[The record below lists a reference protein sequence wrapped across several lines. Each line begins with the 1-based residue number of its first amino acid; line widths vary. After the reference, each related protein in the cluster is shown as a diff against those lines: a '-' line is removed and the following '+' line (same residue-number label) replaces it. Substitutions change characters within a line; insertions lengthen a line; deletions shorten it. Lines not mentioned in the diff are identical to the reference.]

1 MFSLLLSY
9 LSRRSDAI
17 SGVSHK
23 DERPSK
29 RLVPKSRRTMR
40 TLGHSLPA
48 LLGMLLLSSLLVAQ
62 QAAIS
67 TSSVA
72 VVPRLVNFSGKAV
85 DAQGKAV
92 AGVAGVTFAIYGEQ
106 NSGAPLWME
115 TQNVQADSK
124 GSYTAQLGLT
134 KPSGLPL
141 ELFSAGEPRW
151 LGVRIN
157 GGEEQPRVL
166 LLSVPYA
173 LKAAD
178 AETIGG
184 LPPSAFMRAVPVIA
198 SGVSAASTTAS
209 SSDALP
215 PFTGSGTTSFLPLWT
230 SSNSLGTSALFQTGT
245 GSSVK
250 IGINTITPQAMLDVK
265 GSATIRA
272 TLNLPAT
279 ATANSTGGFK
289 SAPLG
294 LVASAFNS
302 GTSAATN
309 EVFHWMAEPTGN
321 NTKSPSATLNL
332 LFASAPNTPAETGL
346 KINSKGQITF
356 AAGQTFPGGSGTVA
370 SVGLSAPSSDFTVS
384 GSPVTSSGTLALN
397 WNTAPTSSGIA
408 STIVK
413 RDASGAFSAGTVTG
427 STSSTFG
434 VVGISGSSVGV
445 GGFSSSSQGMQGSSN
460 TGVGVFGESSSA
472 PAVEGLSGSS
482 YGVYGISQ
490 STAGVVGLAEGTQAT
505 AMGFG
510 PDGVVGQASSSS
522 GIGVLAINNN
532 SSGEALFAIN
542 QGTVIGPAAKFVGS
556 VDVEGSL
563 SKSSGTFK
571 IDHPL
576 DPANKYLYH
585 SFVESPDMMNIYNG
599 VATLDEKGQVT
610 VTLPDW
616 FESLNQDFRYQL
628 TAIGAPGPNLHIA
641 AKVQN
646 NSFKIGG
653 GQPGMEVSWQVTGI
667 RHDAW
672 ANAHRVQVEV
682 EKPGVERGTYI
693 HPELFGAPK
702 EKSLAAAHHPELNR
716 MQAVKPV
723 KSAAVAK

>member
-1 MFSLLLSY
+1 M
-9 LSRRSDAI
+9 
-17 SGVSHK
+17 K
-23 DERPSK
+23 K
-29 RLVPKSRRTMR
+29 
-40 TLGHSLPA
+40 LGLGRCHSA
-48 LLGMLLLSSLLVAQ
+48 LLGILLLSSVLSAQ

-67 TSSVA
+67 ANSGA

-85 DAQGKAV
+85 DAQGKAI
-92 AGVAGVTFAIYGEQ
+92 AGVSGATFAIYSEQ
-106 NSGAPLWME
+106 NGGAPLWIE

-124 GSYTAQLGLT
+124 GSYTAQLGVT
-134 KPSGLPL
+134 RPSGLPL

-151 LGVRIN
+151 LGVRFN

-184 LPPSAFMRAVPVIA
+184 LPPSAFMLAVPSVAGGA
-198 SGVSAASTTAS
+198 SAVNPASAASNA
-209 SSDALP
+209 APLP
-215 PFTGSGTTSFLPLWT
+215 AVTGSGTASYVPLWSG
-230 SSNSLGTSALFQTGT
+230 SSTIGNSALFETGS

-250 IGINTITPQAMLDVK
+250 LGINTTTPQAMLDVR

-279 ATANSTGGFK
+279 STAKSTGGVN

-294 LVASAFNS
+294 LVASAYNS
-302 GTSAATN
+302 GSGTATN
-309 EVFHWMAEPTGN
+309 EVFHWMAEPAGN
-321 NTKSPSATLNL
+321 NTTSPSATLNL
-332 LFASAPNTPAETGL
+332 LFSTAPNAPAETGL
-346 KINSKGQITF
+346 KINSLGQITF
-356 AAGQTFPGGSGTVA
+356 AAGQTFPGGSGTVS

-397 WNTAPTSSGIA
+397 WNTPPTNA
-408 STIVK
+408 ATANAIVK
-413 RDASGAFSAGTVTG
+413 RDGSGAFSAGTITG
-427 STSSTFG
+427 TSTGGFGLVGQSTNSVGVGAFSTNSYGLEAASVSSLGIFG
-434 VVGISGSSVGV
+434 EGGTSYAIEGFSSSNYGIVGISG
-445 GGFSSSSQGMQGSSN
+445 
-460 TGVGVFGESSSA
+460 T
-472 PAVEGLSGSS
+472 
-482 YGVYGISQ
+482 
-490 STAGVVGLAEGTQAT
+490 TAGIFGVSDGSQAT
-505 AMGFG
+505 ATGFG
-510 PDGVVGQASSSS
+510 PDGVVGEATSA
-522 GIGVLAINNN
+522 IGTGVVAINTNA
-532 SSGEALFAIN
+532 GGDAFLAIN
-542 QGTVIGPAAKFVGS
+542 QGSSTGPAAFFVGS
-556 VDVEGSL
+556 VDIAGSL
-563 SKSSGTFK
+563 TKSSGTFK

-599 VATLDEKGQVT
+599 VVTLDENGLAT

-653 GQPGMEVSWQVTGI
+653 GQPGMEVSWQVTGV

-682 EKPGVERGTYI
+682 EKQGVERGTYL

-702 EKSLAAAHHPELNR
+702 EKSALAAHHPELNR
-716 MQAVKPV
+716 VQIVKPA
-723 KSAAVAK
+723 KAGAAAK

>member
-1 MFSLLLSY
+1 MMKLGLG
-9 LSRRSDAI
+9 RS
-17 SGVSHK
+17 
-23 DERPSK
+23 
-29 RLVPKSRRTMR
+29 
-40 TLGHSLPA
+40 HSA
-48 LLGMLLLSSLLVAQ
+48 LLGILLLSSMLSAQ

-67 TSSVA
+67 TNSVA

-85 DAQGKAV
+85 DAEGKAI
-92 AGVAGVTFAIYGEQ
+92 AGVAGVTFAIYSEQ
-106 NSGAPLWME
+106 NGGAPLWME
-115 TQNVQADSK
+115 TQNVQADSR
-124 GSYTAQLGLT
+124 GAYTAQLGVT

-141 ELFSAGEPRW
+141 ELFSTGEPRW
-151 LGVRIN
+151 LGVRVN

-184 LPPSAFMRAVPVIA
+184 LPPSAFMLAAPAV
-198 SGVSAASTTAS
+198 SGGVSAASPASAS
-209 SSDALP
+209 SSTP
-215 PFTGSGTTSFLPLWT
+215 PLAAVTGSGTASYVPLWT
-230 SSNSLGTSALFQTGT
+230 GTSTIGNSAIFETGS

-250 IGINTITPQAMLDVK
+250 FGINTTTPQAMLDVK
-265 GSATIRA
+265 GSTTIRA
-272 TLNLPAT
+272 LLNLPAT
-279 ATANSTGGFK
+279 ATATATSGANSNQI
-289 SAPLG
+289 G
-294 LVASAFNS
+294 LVASSFNS
-302 GTSAATN
+302 GTNAAAN
-309 EVFHWMAEPTGN
+309 QVFRWMAEPAGN
-321 NTKSPSATLNL
+321 NTASPSATLNL
-332 LFASAPNTPAETGL
+332 LFGTAPTSPAETGL

-356 AAGQTFPGGSGTVA
+356 AAGQTFPGASGTVS

-397 WNTAPTSSGIA
+397 WNTAPTNTA
-408 STIVK
+408 TANAIVK
-413 RDASGAFSAGTVTG
+413 RDGNGAFSAGTITG
-427 STSSTFG
+427 TSTNGFG
-434 VVGISGSSVGV
+434 VIGQSTNSVGV
-445 GGFSSSSQGMQGSSN
+445 GAISTNEYGLQASSVSSL
-460 TGVGVFGESSSA
+460 GVFGESGTSYAIEGYSS
-472 PAVEGLSGSS
+472 SN
-482 YGVYGISQ
+482 YGIVGISGT
-490 STAGVVGLAEGTQAT
+490 TAGILGVSDGSQAT
-505 AMGFG
+505 STGFG
-510 PDGVVGQASSSS
+510 PDGVVGEAISA
-522 GIGVLAINNN
+522 IGTGVVAINTNA
-532 SSGEALFAIN
+532 SGDAFLAIN
-542 QGTVIGPAAKFVGS
+542 QGSSTGPAAFFVGS
-556 VDVEGSL
+556 VDIDGSL
-563 SKSSGTFK
+563 TKSSGTFK

-599 VATLDEKGQVT
+599 VVTLDENGLAT

-682 EKPGVERGTYI
+682 EKTGVERGTYI

-702 EKSLAAAHHPELNR
+702 EKSALAAHHPELNR
-716 MQAVKPV
+716 VQIVRPAKAG
-723 KSAAVAK
+723 AAAK

>member
-1 MFSLLLSY
+1 M
-9 LSRRSDAI
+9 
-17 SGVSHK
+17 K
-23 DERPSK
+23 K
-29 RLVPKSRRTMR
+29 
-40 TLGHSLPA
+40 LGHSLPV
-48 LLGMLLLSSLLVAQ
+48 LLGVLLLSSMLSAQ

-67 TSSVA
+67 TSSA
-72 VVPRLVNFSGKAV
+72 PVVPRLVNFSGKAV

-92 AGVAGVTFAIYGEQ
+92 AGVAGVSFAIYGEQ
-106 NSGAPLWME
+106 NGGAPLWME
-115 TQNVQADSK
+115 TQSIKADSK

-134 KPSGLPL
+134 KTGGLPL

-151 LGVRIN
+151 LGVRVN

-184 LPPSAFMRAVPVIA
+184 LPPSAFMLAAPA
-198 SGVSAASTTAS
+198 LAGGVSGASVTVP

-230 SSNSLGTSALFQTGT
+230 SSTALGTSALFQTGS
-245 GSSVK
+245 GSSVR
-250 IGINTITPQAMLDVK
+250 IGINTTTPQAMLDVK
-265 GSATIRA
+265 GSATVRA

-279 ATANSTGGFK
+279 STAKSTGGAN

-302 GTSAATN
+302 GTSAASN
-309 EVFHWMAEPTGN
+309 EVFHWMAEPVGN
-321 NTKSPSATLNL
+321 NTASPSATLDL
-332 LFASAPNTPAETGL
+332 LFATAPSTPAETGL

-356 AAGQTFPGGSGTVA
+356 AAGQTFPGGGSVT

-397 WNTAPTSSGIA
+397 WNTPPTSTSIA
-408 STIVK
+408 DAIVK
-413 RDASGAFSAGTVTG
+413 RDSNGAFSAGTITG
-427 STSSTFG
+427 ANTSNIG
-434 VVGISGSSVGV
+434 VVGISTSSVGV
-445 GGFSSSSQGMQGSSN
+445 AGFSSSEAGMQASSN
-460 TGVGVFGESSSA
+460 TGVGIFGESASA
-472 PAVEGLSGSS
+472 PAVEGLSGGS

-490 STAGVVGLAEGTQAT
+490 STVGVFGFAEGTQSTAT
-505 AMGFG
+505 GFG
-510 PDGVVGQASSSS
+510 PDGVVGQASGSV
-522 GIGVLAINNN
+522 GTGVVAINTNA
-532 SSGEALFAIN
+532 SGEALLAIN
-542 QGTVIGPAAKFVGS
+542 QGSSTGPAALFIGS
-556 VDVEGSL
+556 VDVDGSL
-563 SKSSGTFK
+563 TKSSGTFK

-599 VATLDEKGQVT
+599 VATLDGKGQAT
-610 VTLPDW
+610 VALPSW

-682 EKPGVERGTYI
+682 EKPGIERGTYI

>member
-1 MFSLLLSY
+1 MKKL
-9 LSRRSDAI
+9 A
-17 SGVSHK
+17 
-23 DERPSK
+23 
-29 RLVPKSRRTMR
+29 
-40 TLGHSLPA
+40 HSLPA
-48 LLGMLLLSSLLVAQ
+48 LLGLLLLSSLLSAQ

-67 TSSVA
+67 TTSVA
-72 VVPRLVNFSGKAV
+72 VVPRLVNFSGKAT

-106 NSGAPLWME
+106 NGGAPLWME
-115 TQNVQADSK
+115 TQNITADSK
-124 GSYTAQLGLT
+124 GSYTAQLGVT
-134 KPSGLPL
+134 KPAGIPL
-141 ELFSAGEPRW
+141 ELFSTGEARW
-151 LGVRIN
+151 LGVRVN

-184 LPPSAFMRAVPVIA
+184 LPPSAFMLAAPPIA
-198 SGVSAASTTAS
+198 GGGVSGASPAS
-209 SSDALP
+209 APDALP
-215 PFTGSGTTSFLPLWT
+215 PFTGSGTTSFLPIWT
-230 SSNSLGTSALFQTGT
+230 SASALGSSALFETGS

-250 IGINTITPQAMLDVK
+250 VGINTTTPQAMLDVR
-265 GSATIRA
+265 GSTTIRA

-279 ATANSTGGFK
+279 ATAKSSGGAN
-289 SAPLG
+289 SAPLS

-302 GTSAATN
+302 GSSTATN
-309 EVFHWMAEPTGN
+309 EVFHWMAEPAGN
-321 NTKSPSATLNL
+321 NTSSPSATLNL
-332 LFASAPNTPAETGL
+332 LFATAPSVPAETGL
-346 KINSKGQITF
+346 KINSLGQITF
-356 AAGQTFPGGSGTVA
+356 APGQTFPGGSGTVT

-397 WNTAPTSSGIA
+397 WNTAPTNA
-408 STIVK
+408 DTANAIVK
-413 RDASGAFSAGTVTG
+413 RDGNGAFSAGTITG
-427 STSSTFG
+427 TSTNAFG
-434 VVGISGSSVGV
+434 VIGQSTNSVGV
-445 GGFSSSSQGMQGSSN
+445 GAISTNEYGLQANSVSSL
-460 TGVGVFGESSSA
+460 GVFGESGTGYAIEGYSS
-472 PAVEGLSGSS
+472 SN
-482 YGVYGISQ
+482 YGIVGISGTTAGILGVSDGSQ
-490 STAGVVGLAEGTQAT
+490 STAT
-505 AMGFG
+505 GFG
-510 PDGVVGQASSSS
+510 PDGIVGEAISAIGT
-522 GIGVLAINNN
+522 GIVAINTNA
-532 SSGEALFAIN
+532 GGDAFLAIN
-542 QGTVIGPAAKFVGS
+542 QGSSTGPAAFFVGS
-556 VDVEGSL
+556 VDIDGSL

-599 VATLDEKGQVT
+599 VATLDEKGQAT
-610 VTLPDW
+610 VALPDW
-616 FESLNQDFRYQL
+616 FESLNQDYRYQL

-702 EKSLAAAHHPELNR
+702 EKSLAMAHHPELNR
-716 MQAVKPV
+716 AQVVKAA
-723 KSAAVAK
+723 KSHGAAK

>member
-1 MFSLLLSY
+1 MTKLTRLLANLPGILLLS
-9 LSRRSDAI
+9 
-17 SGVSHK
+17 
-23 DERPSK
+23 
-29 RLVPKSRRTMR
+29 
-40 TLGHSLPA
+40 A
-48 LLGMLLLSSLLVAQ
+48 LLSAQ

-67 TSSVA
+67 TTSVA
-72 VVPRLVNFSGKAV
+72 VVPRLVNFTGKAI
-85 DAQGKAV
+85 DGQGKSV
-92 AGVAGVTFAIYGEQ
+92 TGIAGVTFAIYREQ
-106 NSGAPLWME
+106 TGSAPLWME
-115 TQNVQADSK
+115 TQNITADAK
-124 GSYTAQLGLT
+124 GSYTAQLGAT
-134 KPSGLPL
+134 KPAGIPL
-141 ELFSAGEPRW
+141 DLFSTGEARW

-157 GGEEQPRVL
+157 GGEEQARVL

-184 LPPSAFMRAVPVIA
+184 LPPSAFMLAGSVSGGA
-198 SGVSAASTTAS
+198 SLSASTNETPN
-209 SSDALP
+209 ALP
-215 PFTGSGTTSFLPLWT
+215 PATVTGSGTTNFLPIWT
-230 SSNSLGTSALFQTGT
+230 STTALGTSALFETGS

-265 GSATIRA
+265 GSATVRA

-279 ATANSTGGFK
+279 STAKSTGGAN

-302 GTSAATN
+302 GTSSAAN
-309 EVFHWMAEPTGN
+309 QVFHWQAEPAGN
-321 NTKSPSATLNL
+321 NTSSPSATLNL
-332 LFASAPNTPAETGL
+332 LFSTAPATPAETGL

-356 AAGQTFPGGSGTVA
+356 ASGQTFPGGGTVT
-370 SVGLSAPSSDFTVS
+370 SVGLSAPASDFTVS

-397 WNTAPTSSGIA
+397 WNTPPTSSSIA
-408 STIVK
+408 NTIVK
-413 RDASGAFSAGTVTG
+413 RDANGAFSAGTVTG

-445 GGFSSSSQGMQGSSN
+445 GGFSTSQAGMQGSSN
-460 TGVGVFGESSSA
+460 TGVGVFGESSSS
-472 PAVEGLSGSS
+472 PAVEGVSGSS

-490 STAGVVGLAEGTQAT
+490 STVGVFGFAEGTQST
-505 AMGFG
+505 LSGFG
-510 PDGVVGQASSSS
+510 PDGVVGEASGSV
-522 GIGVLAINNN
+522 GTGVVAINTNA
-532 SSGEALFAIN
+532 SGEAFLAIN
-542 QGTVIGPAAKFVGS
+542 QGSSTGPAAFFVGS
-556 VDVEGSL
+556 VDVDGSL
-563 SKSSGTFK
+563 TKTSGTFK

-599 VATLDEKGQVT
+599 VATLDAKGQAT
-610 VTLPDW
+610 VKLPDW

-646 NSFKIGG
+646 NSFRIGG

-682 EKPGVERGTYI
+682 DKPGVERGTYI

-702 EKSLAAAHHPELNR
+702 EKSLAAARHPELNR
-716 MQAVKPV
+716 ASVVKPAE
-723 KSAAVAK
+723 AAK